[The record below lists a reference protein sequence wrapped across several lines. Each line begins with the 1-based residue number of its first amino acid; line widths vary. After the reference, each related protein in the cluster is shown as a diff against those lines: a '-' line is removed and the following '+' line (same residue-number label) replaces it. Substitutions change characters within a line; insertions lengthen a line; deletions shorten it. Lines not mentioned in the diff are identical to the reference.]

1 MKVIETELEGVVIL
15 EPKIFRDER
24 GCFFESFSLRDFAE
38 KVSPVIFLQDNES
51 HSVYGV
57 IRGLHYQLPPCAQS
71 KLVRVVR
78 GEVLDVAVDI
88 RRGSPTF
95 GRHVAVRLSEENHRQ
110 LFIPHGFAHGFAV
123 LSDRA
128 VFQYKCDNYYAP
140 QAEGALAFDDPALG
154 IDWMIPQGQR
164 IVAEKDRQS
173 PLLAAAKLFE
183 FDGKKKMK

>member
-1 MKVIETELEGVVIL
+1 MKVIKTELEGVVIL
-15 EPKIFRDER
+15 EPTIFRDER
-24 GCFFESFSLRDFAE
+24 GCFFESFSLRDFVE
-38 KVSPVIFLQDNES
+38 KVLKTTFVQDNES
-51 HSVYGV
+51 HSAYGV
-57 IRGLHYQLPPCAQS
+57 VRGLHYQLPPAAQA

-110 LFIPHGFAHGFAV
+110 LFIPRGFAHGFAV
-123 LSDRA
+123 LSGDGA

-154 IDWMIPQGQR
+154 INWMVPPEAR
-164 IVAEKDRQS
+164 IVSEKDRQS
-173 PLLAAAKLFE
+173 PPLATAKLFE
-183 FDGKKKMK
+183 FGR

>member
-1 MKVIETELEGVVIL
+1 MKVIKTELEGVVIL
-15 EPKIFRDER
+15 EPTIFRDER
-24 GCFFESFSLRDFAE
+24 GCFFESFRQCDFAE
-38 KVSPVIFLQDNES
+38 KVLATTFVQENES

-95 GRHVAVRLSEENHRQ
+95 GHHVAVRLSEENHRQ
-110 LFIPHGFAHGFAV
+110 LFIPRGFAHGFSVLSGDGAV
-123 LSDRA
+123 L
-128 VFQYKCDNYYAP
+128 QYKCDNYYAP
-140 QAEGALAFDDPALG
+140 QAEEALAFDDPALG
-154 IDWMIPQGQR
+154 IEWIVSPGQR
-164 IVAEKDRQS
+164 IVSERDRQN

-183 FDGKKKMK
+183 FEGNKVI